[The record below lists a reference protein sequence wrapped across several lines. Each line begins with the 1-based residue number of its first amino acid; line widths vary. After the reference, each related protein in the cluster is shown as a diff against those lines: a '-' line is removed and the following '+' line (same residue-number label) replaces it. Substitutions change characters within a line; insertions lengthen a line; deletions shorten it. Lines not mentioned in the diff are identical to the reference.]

1 VLIDLAKSAALVLS
15 LSFLL
20 SFVVRRWQ
28 HHELSGQVVSGLLF
42 GAICVVAMM
51 APIQFAEGIIF
62 DARFVILSVG
72 SFYGGPIVG
81 GIAGLVSIAYRLWVG
96 GAGAVVS
103 IGAVTT
109 AICIGLIYRVG
120 CHKYKWPIGPIPFLL
135 FGLVAHL
142 GVILW
147 FFLLP
152 PEIAV
157 MAIKKAALPFLLVF
171 APATAM
177 FAFILNDIDRRVSI
191 EKSLRKNEARLRL
204 LTDNARDM
212 IYRMSIPEGVFDYVS
227 PASTE
232 LTGYSPAEFRST
244 PHLFAN
250 VIHPDWL
257 AYYDY
262 EWNKIL
268 RGQTPPSYEYQI
280 VTKSGD
286 VRWLNQRNTFETD
299 DCGNPTAIEAVVSDI
314 TKRKLTELELHE
326 AHNLLEKRVHDR
338 TLALSA
344 EVVSHQKTAA
354 QLRKLSSAV
363 EQSSNVIFI
372 TDIDGTIE
380 YVNAQFTKS
389 LGYSPDE
396 VIGKNPRILQADDT
410 PRRVYKE
417 LWRTVLLGN
426 EWRGELKD
434 RRKDGKL
441 FWAAVSIIPIRNEN
455 EDITHFA
462 AMHEDI
468 TKRKEAER
476 ATDEA
481 RHAAELANKAKSDL
495 MANMSHELRT
505 PLNAII
511 GFSDTMKQEVFGPIG
526 SKKYREYL
534 GDIYDSGRHLLDVI
548 NEILDIAA
556 IEAGALDLHEESI
569 SATDVV
575 TSAMRI
581 ITQRANDG
589 RVSISSSIAP
599 DLPLIYVDVRR
610 VKQVLLNLLS
620 NAIKFTPP
628 GGDVS
633 VTARVNE
640 DGSIAIA
647 VSDTGVG
654 MDQAGIAM
662 ALSKFG
668 QVDSGLDR
676 KREGTGL
683 GLPLTKGLME
693 AHGGEFIIESKKG
706 RGTVVTAVIPKER
719 VGRDDALP
727 A

>member
-1 VLIDLAKSAALVLS
+1 MLIDLAKSAALVLS

-20 SFVVRRWQ
+20 SFVARRWQ
-28 HHELSGQVVSGLLF
+28 QHEFSGQVVSGFLF
-42 GAICVVAMM
+42 GGICVVAMM
-51 APIQFAEGIIF
+51 APIQFADGVIF

-81 GIAGLVSIAYRLWVG
+81 AVAGLISIAYRLWIG
-96 GAGAVVS
+96 GAGAVIS
-103 IGAVTT
+103 IGAVAT
-109 AICIGLIYRVG
+109 AIGIGLIYRIG
-120 CHKYKWPIGPIPFLL
+120 RHKYKWPIGPIPFLL

-142 GVILW
+142 GVTLW

-152 PEIAV
+152 PEIVMMAV
-157 MAIKKAALPFLLVF
+157 KKAALPFLLAF

-177 FAFILNDIDRRVSI
+177 FAFILDDIDQRVST
-191 EKSLRKNEARLRL
+191 EKTLRENEARLRL

-212 IYRMSIPEGVFDYVS
+212 IYRMSIPDGIFDYVS
-227 PASTE
+227 PASTKM
-232 LTGYSPAEFRST
+232 TGYSPEEFRST
-244 PHLFAN
+244 PHLLAKT
-250 VIHPDWL
+250 VHPDWK

-262 EWNKIL
+262 EWNKLL
-268 RGQTPPSYEYQI
+268 RGNTPPSYEYQI

-314 TKRKLTELELHE
+314 TKRKLAELELHE

-344 EVVSHQKTAA
+344 EVTSHQRTSA

-389 LGYSPDE
+389 LGYSADE
-396 VIGKNPRILQADDT
+396 VIGKNPRILQSEET
-410 PRRVYKE
+410 PRSVYKE
-417 LWRTVLLGN
+417 LWRTILLGK
-426 EWRGELKD
+426 EWRGELQD
-434 RRKDGKL
+434 LRKNGKK
-441 FWAAVSIIPIRNEN
+441 FWASVSIIPIRNES
-455 EDITHFA
+455 DVITHFA

-468 TKRKEAER
+468 TKRKEAEH

-481 RHAAELANKAKSDL
+481 RHAAEYANKAKSEL

-526 SKKYREYL
+526 SEKYSEYL

-556 IEAGALDLHEESI
+556 IEAGALDLHEDNIGVTDLVES
-569 SATDVV
+569 AL
-575 TSAMRI
+575 RI
-581 ITQRANDG
+581 IMQRANDG
-589 RVSISSSIAP
+589 RVDISSSVAP

-620 NAIKFTPP
+620 NAVKSTPP
-628 GGDVS
+628 GGSVS
-633 VTARVNE
+633 VVARVNE
-640 DGSIAIA
+640 DGSVAIA

-654 MDQAGIAM
+654 MNQEDIAK

-683 GLPLTKGLME
+683 GLPVTKGLME
-693 AHGGEFIIESKKG
+693 VHGGELIVESEKG
-706 RGTVVTAVIPKER
+706 RGTVVTAIFPKER
-719 VGRDDALP
+719 VDRDDTSP
-727 A
+727 V